1 MKVSKKL
8 WAVMI
13 GYTVWMI
20 LITILVSPLGLDWL
34 TYYEMGFRADTLL
47 NGIIIGLIVSVMLG
61 AGELLPIPLRKMMM
75 KDIQTVQQFND
86 MWKVQM
92 IGGLDGFIAEP
103 YWSGAILPLSIKLF
117 TSLNLAT
124 PVVLVSAVLL
134 RWLLHILSH
143 YMFPSVEHGQ
153 RAFGEMIST
162 SIGLLILDAI
172 SSAAFLL
179 SGSII
184 APAIIHTFMQPFAQ
198 LFGVKKKLLKELE
211 LQPTK
216 DGAEQ

>member
-92 IGGLDGFIAEP
+92 IGGLDG
-103 YWSGAILPLSIKLF
+103 L
-117 TSLNLAT
+117 
-124 PVVLVSAVLL
+124 
-134 RWLLHILSH
+134 
-143 YMFPSVEHGQ
+143 
-153 RAFGEMIST
+153 
-162 SIGLLILDAI
+162 
-172 SSAAFLL
+172 
-179 SGSII
+179 
-184 APAIIHTFMQPFAQ
+184 
-198 LFGVKKKLLKELE
+198 
-211 LQPTK
+211 
-216 DGAEQ
+216 